1 MLYPYIHG
9 AVIDAALADTAISF
23 CEQMESIAQTQP
35 SVPDE
40 STPSTPAPL
49 YADLRIAMEHYN
61 IDIWEKQQTGLSGPQ
76 AYTAPSFTLGDY
88 GLNSEVF
95 GVIIIPKIDVY
106 MPLYLGATREHL
118 AAGAAHLSQTSLP
131 IGGINTNC
139 VISGHRGWKGAS
151 YFKYITN
158 LQVGDKVIIRNLWE
172 TLEYTVCEKR
182 IISPGNINSILIQD
196 GRDLL
201 TLLTC
206 HPYASGGKQRYLV
219 YCERSQ

>member
-9 AVIDAALADTAISF
+9 AAVDAALKDTAISF
-23 CEQMESIAQTQP
+23 CEQQEAIKPITP
-35 SVPDE
+35 IIPNE
-40 STPSTPAPL
+40 STPTISTPA

-61 IDIWEKQQTGLSGPQ
+61 LTLWEEKQKGLSSPH
-76 AYTAPSFTLGDY
+76 AYTSPSFTLKDF
-88 GLNSEVF
+88 GLESEIF
-95 GVIIIPKIDVY
+95 GVIIIPQIDVY

-131 IGGINTNC
+131 IGGSNSNC

-151 YFKYITN
+151 YFRNITN
-158 LQVGDKVIIRNLWE
+158 LQVGDKVIIQNLWE

-182 IISPGNINSILIQD
+182 IISPGNISSILIQD
-196 GRDLL
+196 GRELL

-219 YCERSQ
+219 YCERSN